1 MRSKTIASSVAAL
14 TAALGRPFS
23 MPGHRQRR
31 RRTRRRRR
39 QMHNLPSPH
48 ANPLK
53 MVAAAMGML
62 AFTAIVLAV
71 GYVIG
76 MHAESQRL
84 AGVHAVRNANRIAS
98 VEAERD
104 QAKANLAY
112 YKKQLDQAVR
122 LGDARQENISQLIQD
137 RKALD
142 QKLTSTEQQMEQQ
155 THALQARMQQWGSQ
169 QFLSGR
175 NNAHLQV
182 WQYTDW
188 LSGEVA
194 SLRTDHPGMTVG
206 QAAVQAVCDSTGPSV
221 ADMHWLSYRMR
232 DALSC
237 AIAET
242 YGGVE

>member
-1 MRSKTIASSVAAL
+1 MKSKTIASSVAAI
-14 TAALGRPFS
+14 GRPSS

-31 RRTRRRRR
+31 RRTRRR
-39 QMHNLPSPH
+39 QMRNLPSPY

-53 MVAAAMGML
+53 MVAAVMGML
-62 AFTAIVLAV
+62 AFTAIVLYV
-71 GYVIG
+71 GVVIG
-76 MHAESQRL
+76 SRIEEQRL
-84 AGVHAVRNANRIAS
+84 ADYHAAVNANRIAS
-98 VEAERD
+98 AEAERD
-104 QAKANLAY
+104 QAKASLAY

-122 LGDARQENISQLIQD
+122 LGDARQENISQLMQD

-221 ADMHWLSYRMR
+221 EVPYSMADMHWLSYGMR